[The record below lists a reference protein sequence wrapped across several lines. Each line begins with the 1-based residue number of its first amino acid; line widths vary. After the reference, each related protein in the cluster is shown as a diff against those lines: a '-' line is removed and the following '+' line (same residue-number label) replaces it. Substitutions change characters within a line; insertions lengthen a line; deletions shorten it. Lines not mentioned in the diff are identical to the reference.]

1 MLINDL
7 IFVYGTLRQGER
19 MDLLKQKGSFAV
31 SFVSRDKINGKMYHL
46 GSFPGVREVNSR
58 FDRND
63 PTVAGEV
70 YKIRG
75 MSIVALL
82 DAYEGYRPDD
92 PSRGLYDR
100 CQVKSERGRMVWVY
114 TFNGMVLPEQL
125 IESGDWCRNRATSV
139 SGRRMMESP

>member
-19 MDLLKQKGSFAV
+19 MDLRVQKHNFAV
-31 SFVSRDKINGKMYHL
+31 SFLSKDKINGRMYHI
-46 GSFPGVREVNSR
+46 GSFPGVKEVNSR

-63 PTVAGEV
+63 PTVTGEV
-70 YKIRG
+70 FRIRG
-75 MSIVALL
+75 MSIVAIL

-92 PSRGLYDR
+92 PTRGLYDR
-100 CQVKSERGRMVWVY
+100 CQVRSERGRLVWVY
-114 TFNGMVLPEQL
+114 TFNGMTLPEQL
-125 IESGDWCRNRATSV
+125 IEGGDWCRNRVTSV